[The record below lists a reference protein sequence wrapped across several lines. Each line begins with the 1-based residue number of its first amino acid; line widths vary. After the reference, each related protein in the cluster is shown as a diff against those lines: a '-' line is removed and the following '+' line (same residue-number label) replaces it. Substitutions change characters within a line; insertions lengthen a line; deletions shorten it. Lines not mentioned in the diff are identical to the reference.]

1 MVDHWLKASS
11 SVAAVELEGGLI
23 LTFLAVAW
31 AMQRVLCRNVVR
43 TPWYWHGNVRSGMSD
58 MRCHCAHR
66 SQRSDRHSSAA
77 ILIVQLIVEQK
88 SQD

>member
-43 TPWYWHGNVRSGMSD
+43 TPWYWHGNVRSG
-58 MRCHCAHR
+58 CPTCAVIVHI
-66 SQRSDRHSSAA
+66 DPNAA